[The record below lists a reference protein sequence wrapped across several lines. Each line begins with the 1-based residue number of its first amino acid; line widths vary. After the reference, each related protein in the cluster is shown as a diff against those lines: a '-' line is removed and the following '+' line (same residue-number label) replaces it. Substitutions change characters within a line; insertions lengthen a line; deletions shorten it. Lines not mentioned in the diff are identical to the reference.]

1 MIYRVKSIALVV
13 KVTCQLTFS
22 YDSEEEA
29 RKILS
34 SVQTDN
40 ADFVKTH
47 LEGTSFVSE
56 ISASGLMSL
65 LHTLNDYLSCLAVAE
80 EIIRKKLRTDSP

>member
-1 MIYRVKSIALVV
+1 MIYIAKNIALAV
-13 KVTCQLTFS
+13 KVTCLLTFS

-29 RKILS
+29 RKVLS

-40 ADFVKTH
+40 VDFVKTH
-47 LEGTSFVSE
+47 LEGTSLVSE
-56 ISASGLMSL
+56 ISADGLMSL

-80 EIIRKKLRTDSP
+80 DIIGKKLRTDFP